1 MLSLYCQKM
10 AIGTAITFLFHF
22 IEQKA
27 QSKLYPYGLALF
39 LMLSSWFLAY
49 PTFHWLNPEF
59 EAWQTVMLKAS
70 DLTNSLTHIPPD
82 SWLAKKVFRLTV
94 PVIIRVFHLTP
105 AAILLVQV
113 MLGYS
118 LYVLCYKLSDSILK
132 DKVQATLLTAGIAF
146 LYFGRTAWFDINY
159 TWFDVFA
166 YFFLLMA
173 MYCQNIFAVFTCAML
188 AAWTDER
195 GFIALS
201 IVFLFHYLRDKINQP
216 ISISSIMRLNK
227 PSMIVIFSGVLY
239 LMVRQWLAMQ
249 YGMRTP
255 TDGANFSVL
264 TKTIG
269 LMPIGAM
276 TFMEGFWLILVA
288 SFVNLSQQKNYPVIA
303 LLLLP
308 LSVLTVV
315 SGCVTDITRSGS
327 YLVPILFIL
336 INYLKYVQSAYE
348 MRMLLLAC
356 LLISFLFPPTVV
368 CGDWEAA
375 EWFSSSINITK
386 KLLKV
391 PA

>member
-1 MLSLYCQKM
+1 MTIS
-10 AIGTAITFLFHF
+10 TAIAFLFNF
-22 IEQKA
+22 IEQKS
-27 QSKLYPYGLALF
+27 QSKLYPYSLALL
-39 LMLSSWFLAY
+39 LMLSSWFLVY

-59 EAWQTVMLKAS
+59 EAWQAVMLKAS

-105 AAILLVQV
+105 ATILLVQAV
-113 MLGYS
+113 LGYF
-118 LYVLCYKLSDSILK
+118 LYVLCYKFSDNILK

-159 TWFDVFA
+159 TWFDAFA

-173 MYCQNIFAVFTCAML
+173 MYYQNVFAVFLCSML

-201 IVFLFHYLRDKINQP
+201 IVFLFHYLRDKINQR
-216 ISISSIMRLNK
+216 INLLSLMRLNK
-227 PSMIVIFSGVLY
+227 PSMVVIFSGALY
-239 LMVRQWLAMQ
+239 LMIRQWLSVQYSMQ
-249 YGMRTP
+249 TP
-255 TDGANFSVL
+255 TEGANLSVL

-269 LMPIGAM
+269 LMPIGAV
-276 TFMEGFWLILVA
+276 TFMEGFWLVLAA
-288 SFVNLSQQKNYPVIA
+288 SFVNLSLQKNYPAIA

-308 LSVLTVV
+308 LSALTIV

-327 YLVPILFIL
+327 YLVPMIFIL
-336 INYLKYVQSAYE
+336 INYLKHVQSACE
-348 MRMLLLAC
+348 MRMLLFAC
-356 LLISFLFPPTVV
+356 FLISLLFPPTVV

-391 PA
+391 AA